1 MSKILKFSDFES
13 RNLQE
18 EEEGKSYLQ
27 KLQNISQ
34 QTEKLMELISDNEEL
49 EAWVQDKITIAEHNI
64 EAILGYY
71 QSSKKGGTDMPLEPN
86 PNNPEL
92 KKPTKP
98 LFDRKWKHP
107 PFPISTIGVSK

>member
-1 MSKILKFSDFES
+1 MSKILKFSDFEN

-71 QSSKKGGTDMPLEPN
+71 QSSQKGSNGVPLEPN
-86 PNNPEL
+86 LNKPEL
-92 KKPTKP
+92 KQPNKL
-98 LFDRKWKHP
+98 LFDRK
-107 PFPISTIGVSK
+107 